1 MIIKRV
7 GLLNFGIYKGR
18 YELDLNT
25 DKYHPLIL
33 IGGEN
38 GSGKTTLLTAVK
50 IALYGPFAF
59 GYKLANNNYK
69 NIIKDKVNRY
79 LIKKGEI
86 DSYVQV
92 ELLIEHKGTL
102 SSFLISRCW
111 LIENEALQET
121 LTIKQN
127 GKKMNAKEISDFE
140 NYIKKF
146 IPPTLFDFVLFDGEQ
161 IHQLVENDSFANN
174 VKAAFYTLFNLDIVE
189 TLKSDLRNY
198 LNQDSI
204 FSSLSDEER
213 EYTLLATK
221 IDDLSKNLLSQK
233 KELEISLSKLQN
245 TESTITNLNKEL
257 SIHGGILADQREQI
271 LQSVTELD
279 QQKKTALEV
288 LKELISTVLPFLIC
302 KNLLNECQQQVE
314 VDRQLSAA
322 SDILQL
328 TEVKITEAFEQLVEQ
343 EHVLITR
350 KQTDY
355 KSEFIKQL
363 LTTISNNKEVA
374 TNSIHDL
381 NNEEYHI
388 FVTNAKTLLSFSK
401 DKFLE
406 LFTEIAE
413 CNSQIAQYRNT
424 LNNNEGNESFGKI
437 INAINANQ
445 AEATELRHKIR
456 ELEASIIEVQE
467 NINNSEADLVKA
479 QKRLDQAQK
488 DENIFSICSNIDKVL
503 TEFIENN
510 VGSKVSYFEKQFI
523 YIFNALAHKDHFI
536 ADVKLDWNTFD
547 ITMLDQTGHELPF
560 PQLSAGEKQLYLL
573 SLLWA
578 VVKTSQRK
586 IPLIF
591 DTLLG
596 RLDKSHKERILT
608 KYIPNISD
616 QVLILST
623 DSEVDTPYYNLISPL
638 ISRNYLLEFNQNDK
652 TVSISNRFFHEGSEQ

>member
-7 GLLNFGIYKGR
+7 GLLNFGIYKGK
-18 YELDLNT
+18 YKLDISP
-25 DKYHPLIL
+25 DKDHPLIL

-59 GYKLANNNYK
+59 GYKLANENYK
-69 NIIKDKVNRY
+69 SIIKDKINRY
-79 LIKKGEI
+79 VVKINGDI

-92 ELLIEHKGTL
+92 ELLMEHKSTI
-102 SSFLISRCW
+102 SSFRISRSW
-111 LIENEALQET
+111 LIENGTLQET
-121 LTIKQN
+121 LIIQQN
-127 GKKMNAKEISDFE
+127 GKKMNAKEISDYE
-140 NYIKKF
+140 NYIRKF
-146 IPPTLFDFVLFDGEQ
+146 IPPSLFDFVLFDGEQ
-161 IHQLVENDSFANN
+161 INQLVENDSFANN

-189 TLKSDLRNY
+189 TLKLDLRNY
-198 LNQDSI
+198 LNQDNI
-204 FSSLSDEER
+204 FSSLSTEER
-213 EYTLLATK
+213 EYTLLATN
-221 IDDLSKNLLSQK
+221 IDVLNKNLSNQK
-233 KELEISLSKLQN
+233 TQLEISLSKLQN
-245 TESTITNLNKEL
+245 TESTISNLNNEL
-257 SIHGGILADQREQI
+257 SIHGGILTNQREQI
-271 LQSVTELD
+271 LQSITELD
-279 QQKKTALEV
+279 QQKKAALET
-288 LKELISTVLPFLIC
+288 LKESISTVLPFLIC
-302 KNLLNECQQQVE
+302 ENLLNECQQQVAA
-314 VDRQLSAA
+314 DRQLSAT
-322 SDILQL
+322 SDILYL

-343 EHVLITR
+343 EHVQITR
-350 KQTDY
+350 KQTNY

-363 LTTISNNKEVA
+363 LTAISNNKEIA

-381 NNEEYHI
+381 NNEEYH
-388 FVTNAKTLLSFSK
+388 FFATNANSLRSFSK
-401 DKFLE
+401 DQFLE
-406 LFTEIAE
+406 LFKEIAE
-413 CNSQIAQYRNT
+413 CNSQIAQHRNT

-437 INAINANQ
+437 INAINAHQ
-445 AEATELRHKIR
+445 AEAIELRYRIS

-467 NINNSEADLVKA
+467 NINRSEADRVKA

-488 DENIFSICSNIDKVL
+488 DENIFAICSNIDKIL
-503 TEFIENN
+503 TEFIECS
-510 VGSKVSYFEKQFI
+510 VGSKVSYFEKEFI
-523 YIFNALAHKDHFI
+523 HIFNDLNHKDHFI
-536 ADVKLDWNTFD
+536 AEVILDWNTFE
-547 ITMLDQTGHELPF
+547 ITMLDQTGHQLPF

-638 ISRNYLLEFNQNDK
+638 ISQKYLLEFNPTDK
-652 TVSISNRFFHEGSEQ
+652 TVSISNRFFHEGSE